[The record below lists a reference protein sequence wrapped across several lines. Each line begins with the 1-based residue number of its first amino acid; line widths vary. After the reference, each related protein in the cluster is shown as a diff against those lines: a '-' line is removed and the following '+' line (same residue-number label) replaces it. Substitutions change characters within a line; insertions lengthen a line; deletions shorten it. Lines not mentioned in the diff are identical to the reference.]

1 MASLI
6 KQRGLYYLQ
15 FFNQH
20 QHPKRKRIPLKTK
33 TKRVAQ
39 QAARKLEDAYALG
52 TFDPWLEETPQ
63 KEKISI
69 RSLNDGIE
77 HFLEA
82 KRHLR
87 SKTVANYKNLLNLF
101 SRFIGSD
108 FPLKSIKTSH
118 IIKFLDSTNT
128 NPVSRHNYHR
138 HLRAFFR
145 WLQSGNHINGDPT
158 RQIQIA
164 RIPAKF
170 ERFLTPEELEL
181 LIGTIAASG
190 QTHWLIPVIRVTAKL
205 GLRRGEVCALR
216 WKSVDLENR
225 LITVENT
232 EDFTTKTG
240 RERIVPISN
249 ETWEILSDL
258 KKQVD
263 GLNPEDHVF
272 KHTKGPLTGNYLT
285 RKFREYRRQA
295 GLPENINFHSL
306 RHTSASWLVMSGVN
320 IEAVRRFLG
329 HSSIQITQKY
339 AHLAKNVY
347 FDQVTS
353 AFDRID

>member
-1 MASLI
+1 MASLV
-6 KQRGLYYLQ
+6 KQHGLYYLQ

-20 QHPKRKRIPLKTK
+20 QQPKRKRIALKTK

-52 TFDPWLEETPQ
+52 TFDPWLEEVPQ

-69 RSLNDGIE
+69 RSVNEGIE

-87 SKTVANYKNLLNLF
+87 PKTVVNYRNLLNLF
-101 SRFIGSD
+101 SRYIGPN

-118 IIKFLDSTNT
+118 IVSFLDSTNT
-128 NPVSRHNYHR
+128 KPVSRHNYHR

-145 WLQSGNHINGDPT
+145 WLQSNDHIKGDPT
-158 RQIQIA
+158 RQIQLA

-181 LIGTIAASG
+181 LIGTIEASG
-190 QTHWLIPVIRVTAKL
+190 QTDWLIPVIRVTAKL

-216 WKSVDLENR
+216 WKSVDFENR
-225 LITVENT
+225 LVTVENT

-240 RERIVPISN
+240 RERIVP
-249 ETWEILSDL
+249 LSDQTWQILNDL
-258 KKQVD
+258 K
-263 GLNPEDHVF
+263 G
-272 KHTKGPLTGNYLT
+272 GA
-285 RKFREYRRQA
+285 R
-295 GLPENINFHSL
+295 
-306 RHTSASWLVMSGVN
+306 
-320 IEAVRRFLG
+320 
-329 HSSIQITQKY
+329 
-339 AHLAKNVY
+339 
-347 FDQVTS
+347 
-353 AFDRID
+353 